1 MPALQLSNDLGLPA
15 PKAKPSIQPID
26 PALELSLKAQASAQ
40 HSESATLPSASLA
53 GVQTQF
59 MFELPRGYIDSAR
72 QLHRRGVMRLALT
85 VDEIEPMGDPRVQSN
100 PAYATVIIL
109 SRVMLSLGTLSSVS
123 PAVIEGLFAGDLNYL
138 QNFYSQINGLG

>member
-1 MPALQLSNDLGLPA
+1 MSALQLSNDLGLPP

-26 PALELSLKAQASAQ
+26 PAAELSLKAQASAQ
-40 HSESATLPSASLA
+40 RAESAALSDSLA

-59 MFELPRGYIDSAR
+59 MFELPRGYVDNAG

-85 VDEIEPMGDPRVQSN
+85 VDEIEPMGDPRVQAN

-109 SRVMLSLGTLSSVS
+109 SRVMLSLGTLSDVN
-123 PAVIEGLFAGDLNYL
+123 PAVIAGK
-138 QNFYSQINGLG
+138 